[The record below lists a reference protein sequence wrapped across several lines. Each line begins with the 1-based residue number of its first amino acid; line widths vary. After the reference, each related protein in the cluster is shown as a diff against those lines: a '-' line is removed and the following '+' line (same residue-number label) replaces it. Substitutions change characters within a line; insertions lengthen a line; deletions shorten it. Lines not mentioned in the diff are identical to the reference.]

1 LLNRSLLISPK
12 NNMKQSEIKA
22 LISLL
27 DDEDYEVL
35 NHVETKIR
43 SMGDSVIPYLEDRWE
58 ESSLSPLMQKK
69 LEDLIHDLQYNAF
82 FERLLNWRNTGSE
95 DLLEGMWAIAT
106 YQYPELS
113 LEKLRQDV
121 EQIYYEVWLE
131 IRDGMHPMDQ
141 IKTLNS
147 VIFGKL
153 KFGANTKHFHSAS
166 NSMLNIVIDLKKGNP
181 ISLCVIYL
189 LVAQKLNLPIWG
201 VNLPN
206 LFILTYKSGNMQF
219 YINVFNRGLVFSR
232 VDIDNY
238 IAQYNFPQNEIFY
251 QPCNNLDI
259 IRRVLRNLTLAF
271 EKVGDDDKV
280 KEIDKALQE
289 MMKE

>member
-1 LLNRSLLISPK
+1 VTA
-12 NNMKQSEIKA
+12 MKQSEIKA

-43 SMGDSVIPYLEDRWE
+43 SMGDTVIPYLEDRWE

-69 LEDLIHDLQYNAF
+69 LEDLIHDLQYNSF
-82 FERLLNWRNTGSE
+82 FDRLLNWRKNGSE

-280 KEIDKALQE
+280 KEIEKALQE
-289 MMKE
+289 MMRE

>member
-1 LLNRSLLISPK
+1 MTA
-12 NNMKQSEIKA
+12 MKQSEIKA

-43 SMGDSVIPYLEDRWE
+43 SMGDTVIPYLEDRWE

-82 FERLLNWRNTGSE
+82 FDRLQNWRNNNSD

-131 IRDGMHPMDQ
+131 MRENMHPMDQ

-280 KEIDKALQE
+280 KEIEKALQE
-289 MMKE
+289 MMRD

>member
-1 LLNRSLLISPK
+1 
-12 NNMKQSEIKA
+12 
-22 LISLL
+22 
-27 DDEDYEVL
+27 
-35 NHVETKIR
+35 
-43 SMGDSVIPYLEDRWE
+43 
-58 ESSLSPLMQKK
+58 
-69 LEDLIHDLQYNAF
+69 
-82 FERLLNWRNTGSE
+82 LNWRENGSE

-206 LFILTYKSGNMQF
+206 LFILTYKSGTMQF

-280 KEIDKALQE
+280 KEIDRVLQE

>member
-1 LLNRSLLISPK
+1 
-12 NNMKQSEIKA
+12 MKQSEIKA

-35 NHVETKIR
+35 NHVESKIL
-43 SMGDSVIPYLEDRWE
+43 SMGDTVIPYLEDRWE

-82 FERLLNWRNTGSE
+82 LERLVNWRKDGSE
-95 DLLEGMWAIAT
+95 DLLEGIWAIAT

-166 NSMLNIVIDLKKGNP
+166 NSMLNVVIESKKGNP

-232 VDIDNY
+232 VDIDSY
-238 IAQYNFPQNEIFY
+238 IAQLNLDQNDIFY
-251 QPCNNLDI
+251 EPCNNLDI
-259 IRRVLRNLTLAF
+259 IRRILRNLTLAF

-280 KEIDKALQE
+280 KEINRALVE
-289 MMKE
+289 MMEE

>member
-1 LLNRSLLISPK
+1 
-12 NNMKQSEIKA
+12 MKQSEIKA

-43 SMGDSVIPYLEDRWE
+43 SMGDTVIPYLEDRWE

-82 FERLLNWRNTGSE
+82 FDRLLNWRKNGSE

-206 LFILTYKSGNMQF
+206 LFILTYKSGTMQF

-280 KEIDKALQE
+280 KEIDRVLQE
-289 MMKE
+289 MMRE

>member
-1 LLNRSLLISPK
+1 VTD
-12 NNMKQSEIKA
+12 MKQSEIKA

-43 SMGDSVIPYLEDRWE
+43 SMGDTVIPYLEDRWE

-82 FERLLNWRNTGSE
+82 FDRLLNWRKNGSE

-280 KEIDKALQE
+280 KEIEKALQE
-289 MMKE
+289 MMQE

>member
-1 LLNRSLLISPK
+1 
-12 NNMKQSEIKA
+12 MKQSEIKA

-43 SMGDSVIPYLEDRWE
+43 SMGDTVIPYLEDRWE

-82 FERLLNWRNTGSE
+82 FERLLTWRKNGSE

-121 EQIYYEVWLE
+121 DQIYYEVWLE

-166 NSMLNIVIDLKKGNP
+166 NSMLNVVIELKKGNP

-189 LVAQKLNLPIWG
+189 LVAQKLNLPVWG

-280 KEIDKALQE
+280 KEIDRALQE
-289 MMKE
+289 MMQE

>member
-1 LLNRSLLISPK
+1 MT
-12 NNMKQSEIKA
+12 NMKQSEIKA

-43 SMGDSVIPYLEDRWE
+43 SMGDTVIPYLEDRWE

-82 FERLLNWRNTGSE
+82 FDRLLNWRESGSE

-280 KEIDKALQE
+280 KEIEKALQE
-289 MMKE
+289 MMK

>member
-1 LLNRSLLISPK
+1 
-12 NNMKQSEIKA
+12 MKQSEIKA

-43 SMGDSVIPYLEDRWE
+43 SMGDTVIPYLEDRWE

-82 FERLLNWRNTGSE
+82 YDRLLNWRENGSE

-280 KEIDKALQE
+280 KEIEKALQE
-289 MMKE
+289 MMRE

>member
-1 LLNRSLLISPK
+1 
-12 NNMKQSEIKA
+12 MKQSEIKA
-22 LISLL
+22 LVSLL
-27 DDEDYEVL
+27 DDDDNEVL
-35 NHVETKIR
+35 TLVEDKIR
-43 SMGDSVIPYLEDRWE
+43 SLGGSVIPFLEDRWE
-58 ESSLSPLMQKK
+58 ESSFNPIIQKK
-69 LEDLIHDLQYNAF
+69 LEDLIHDLQFKSFYN
-82 FERLLNWRNTGSE
+82 RLLTWKEEGAE

-113 LEKLRQDV
+113 LDKLKQDL

-131 IRDGMHPMDQ
+131 IRDNMHPMDQ

-147 VIFGKL
+147 VIFNKL

-166 NSMLNIVIDLKKGNP
+166 NSMLNVVMESKKGNP

-189 LVAQKLNLPIWG
+189 LVAQKLKLPIWG

-206 LFILTYKSGNMQF
+206 LFILTYKSPNMQF
-219 YINVFNRGLVFSR
+219 YVNVFNRGLVFSK

-238 IAQYNFPQNEIFY
+238 IAQLNLSPNDIFY

-280 KEIDKALQE
+280 KEIDSVLRE
-289 MMKE
+289 MMK

>member
-1 LLNRSLLISPK
+1 
-12 NNMKQSEIKA
+12 
-22 LISLL
+22 
-27 DDEDYEVL
+27 
-35 NHVETKIR
+35 
-43 SMGDSVIPYLEDRWE
+43 MGDTVIPYLEDRWE

-82 FERLLNWRNTGSE
+82 FDRLLNWRESGSE

-131 IRDGMHPMDQ
+131 IRDEMHPMDQ

-181 ISLCVIYL
+181 ISLCVIYM

-280 KEIDKALQE
+280 KEIEKALQE
-289 MMKE
+289 MMRE

>member
-1 LLNRSLLISPK
+1 MYFESKLSVT
-12 NNMKQSEIKA
+12 NMKKSEIKA

-43 SMGDSVIPYLEDRWE
+43 SMGDTVIPFLEDRWE

-69 LEDLIHDLQYNAF
+69 IEDLIHDLQYNAF
-82 FERLLNWRNTGSE
+82 FTRLLNWRKSGSE

-113 LEKLRQDV
+113 LAKLRQEV

-166 NSMLNIVIDLKKGNP
+166 NSMLNIVIELKKGNP

-206 LFILTYKSGNMQF
+206 LFILTYKSRSTQF

-232 VDIDNY
+232 ADIDNY

-280 KEIDKALQE
+280 KEIDSALQE

>member
-1 LLNRSLLISPK
+1 
-12 NNMKQSEIKA
+12 MKQSEIKA
-22 LISLL
+22 LVSLL

-43 SMGDSVIPYLEDRWE
+43 SMGDTVIPYLEDRWE

-82 FERLLNWRNTGSE
+82 YDRLLNWRNTGSE

-113 LEKLRQDV
+113 MEKLRQDV

-280 KEIDKALQE
+280 KEIERALQE
-289 MMKE
+289 MMRE

>member
-1 LLNRSLLISPK
+1 
-12 NNMKQSEIKA
+12 MKQSEIKA

-43 SMGDSVIPYLEDRWE
+43 SMGDTVIPYLEDRWE

-82 FERLLNWRNTGSE
+82 FDRLLNWRNNNPD

-113 LEKLRQDV
+113 IEKLRQDV

-131 IRDGMHPMDQ
+131 MRENMHPMDQ

-280 KEIDKALQE
+280 KEIEKALQE
-289 MMKE
+289 MMRE

>member
-1 LLNRSLLISPK
+1 
-12 NNMKQSEIKA
+12 MKQSEIKA

-43 SMGDSVIPYLEDRWE
+43 SMGDTVIPYLEDRWE

-82 FERLLNWRNTGSE
+82 FDRLLNWRKNGSE

-280 KEIDKALQE
+280 KEIEKALQE
-289 MMKE
+289 MMRD

>member
-1 LLNRSLLISPK
+1 
-12 NNMKQSEIKA
+12 MKQSEIKA

-43 SMGDSVIPYLEDRWE
+43 SMGDTVIPYLEDRWE

-82 FERLLNWRNTGSE
+82 FDRLLNWRKSGSE

-280 KEIDKALQE
+280 KEIEKALQE
-289 MMKE
+289 MMK

>member
-1 LLNRSLLISPK
+1 
-12 NNMKQSEIKA
+12 MKQSEIKA

-43 SMGDSVIPYLEDRWE
+43 SMGDTVIPYLEDRWE

-69 LEDLIHDLQYNAF
+69 LEDLIHDLQYTAF
-82 FERLLNWRNTGSE
+82 FERLLNWRKSGSE

-166 NSMLNIVIDLKKGNP
+166 NSMLNVVIELKKGNP

-280 KEIDKALQE
+280 KEIDRALQE

>member
-1 LLNRSLLISPK
+1 MLNRSLLISPK
-12 NNMKQSEIKA
+12 NNMKKSEIKA

-27 DDEDYEVL
+27 DDEDDEVL

-43 SMGDSVIPYLEDRWE
+43 SMGDTVIPYLEDRWE

-82 FERLLNWRNTGSE
+82 FVRLLNWQKGGSE

-280 KEIDKALQE
+280 KEIERALQE
-289 MMKE
+289 MMRE

>member
-1 LLNRSLLISPK
+1 
-12 NNMKQSEIKA
+12 MKQSEIKA

-43 SMGDSVIPYLEDRWE
+43 SLGDTVIPYLEDRWE

-82 FERLLNWRNTGSE
+82 FDRLLNWRSNGSE

-131 IRDGMHPMDQ
+131 IRDNMHPMDQ

>member
-1 LLNRSLLISPK
+1 M
-12 NNMKQSEIKA
+12 MKQSEIKA

-27 DDEDYEVL
+27 DDEDHEVL
-35 NHVETKIR
+35 NHVESKIR
-43 SMGDSVIPYLEDRWE
+43 SMGDSVIPFLEDRWE

-82 FERLLNWRNTGSE
+82 FTRLTDWRNNRSE

-113 LEKLRQDV
+113 LEKLRQDM
-121 EQIYYEVWLE
+121 EQIYYDVWLE
-131 IRDGMHPMDQ
+131 MRENMHPMDQ
-141 IKTLNS
+141 IKTINS

-166 NSMLNIVIDLKKGNP
+166 NSMLNTVLESKKGNP

-189 LVAQKLNLPIWG
+189 LVCERLNLPIWG

-206 LFILTYKSGNMQF
+206 LFILTYKSGNLQF

-232 VDIDNY
+232 TDIDSY
-238 IAQYNFPQNEIFY
+238 IAQLNLAQNDIFY
-251 QPCNNLDI
+251 QPCQNIDI
-259 IRRVLRNLTLAF
+259 IRRVLRNLTVAF
-271 EKVGDDDKV
+271 EKVGDDDKM
-280 KEIDKALQE
+280 KEIDRALTE
-289 MMKE
+289 MMK

>member
-1 LLNRSLLISPK
+1 
-12 NNMKQSEIKA
+12 MKQSEIKA

-43 SMGDSVIPYLEDRWE
+43 SMGDTVIPYLEDRWE
-58 ESSLSPLMQKK
+58 ESSLSLLMQKK
-69 LEDLIHDLQYNAF
+69 LEDLIHDLQYNSF
-82 FERLLNWRNTGSE
+82 FDRLLNWRKNGSE

-280 KEIDKALQE
+280 KEIEKALQE
-289 MMKE
+289 MMRE

>member
-1 LLNRSLLISPK
+1 MLNRSLLISPK

-82 FERLLNWRNTGSE
+82 FERLLSWRNTGSE

>member
-1 LLNRSLLISPK
+1 
-12 NNMKQSEIKA
+12 MKQSEIKA

-43 SMGDSVIPYLEDRWE
+43 SMGDTVIPYLEDRWE

-82 FERLLNWRNTGSE
+82 FERLLNWRKNGSE

-166 NSMLNIVIDLKKGNP
+166 NSMLNVVIELKKGNP

-189 LVAQKLNLPIWG
+189 LVAQKLNLPVWG

-251 QPCNNLDI
+251 QPCSNLDI

>member
-1 LLNRSLLISPK
+1 
-12 NNMKQSEIKA
+12 MKQSEIKA

-43 SMGDSVIPYLEDRWE
+43 SMGDTVIPYLEDRWE

-82 FERLLNWRNTGSE
+82 FDRLLNWRKSGSE

-280 KEIDKALQE
+280 KEIEKALQE
-289 MMKE
+289 MMRD

>member
-1 LLNRSLLISPK
+1 MT
-12 NNMKQSEIKA
+12 NMKQSEIKA

-43 SMGDSVIPYLEDRWE
+43 SMGDTVIPYLEDRWE

-82 FERLLNWRNTGSE
+82 FDRLLNWRNTGSE

-280 KEIDKALQE
+280 KEIEKALQE
-289 MMKE
+289 MMK

>member
-1 LLNRSLLISPK
+1 
-12 NNMKQSEIKA
+12 MKQSEIKA

-27 DDEDYEVL
+27 DDDDYEVL
-35 NHVETKIR
+35 NHVESKIR
-43 SMGDSVIPYLEDRWE
+43 SMGDTVIPYLEDHWA
-58 ESSLSPLMQKK
+58 ESSFSPLMQKK
-69 LEDLIHDLQYNAF
+69 LEDLIHDLQYTAF
-82 FERLLNWRNTGSE
+82 FDRLINWKKNGSE
-95 DLLEGMWAIAT
+95 DLLEGIWAIAT

-113 LEKLRQDV
+113 LKKLRQDV

-131 IRDGMHPMDQ
+131 IIDGMHPMDQ

-166 NSMLNIVIDLKKGNP
+166 NSMLNVVIESKKGNP

-219 YINVFNRGLVFSR
+219 YINVFNRGLVFNR
-232 VDIDNY
+232 VDIDSY
-238 IAQYNFPQNEIFY
+238 IAQLNLTQNEIFY

-280 KEIDKALQE
+280 KEINSALQE
-289 MMKE
+289 MMRE

>member
-1 LLNRSLLISPK
+1 
-12 NNMKQSEIKA
+12 MKQSEIKA

-35 NHVETKIR
+35 NHVENKIR
-43 SMGDSVIPYLEDRWE
+43 SMGDTVIPYLEDRWE

-69 LEDLIHDLQYNAF
+69 LEDLIHDLQYTAF
-82 FERLLNWRNTGSE
+82 FERLLNWRNNGSE

-166 NSMLNIVIDLKKGNP
+166 NSMLNVVIELKKGNP

-189 LVAQKLNLPIWG
+189 LVAQKLNLPVWG

-280 KEIDKALQE
+280 KEIDRALQE
-289 MMKE
+289 MMRE

>member
-1 LLNRSLLISPK
+1 
-12 NNMKQSEIKA
+12 MKQSEIKA

-43 SMGDSVIPYLEDRWE
+43 SMGDTVIPYLEDRWE

-82 FERLLNWRNTGSE
+82 YDRLLNWRNTGSE

-131 IRDGMHPMDQ
+131 IREGMHPMDQ

-280 KEIDKALQE
+280 KEIERALQE
-289 MMKE
+289 MMRE

>member
-1 LLNRSLLISPK
+1 
-12 NNMKQSEIKA
+12 MKQSEIKA

-69 LEDLIHDLQYNAF
+69 LEDLIHDLQYNSF
-82 FERLLNWRNTGSE
+82 FDRLLNWRESGSG

-280 KEIDKALQE
+280 KEIDKVLQE

>member
-1 LLNRSLLISPK
+1 
-12 NNMKQSEIKA
+12 MKQSEIKA

-27 DDEDYEVL
+27 DDDDYEVL
-35 NHVETKIR
+35 NHVESKIR
-43 SMGDSVIPYLEDRWE
+43 SMGDTVIPYLEDRWE

-69 LEDLIHDLQYNAF
+69 LEDLIHDLQYTAF
-82 FERLLNWRNTGSE
+82 FDRLINWKNRGSE
-95 DLLEGMWAIAT
+95 DLLEGVWAIAT

-121 EQIYYEVWLE
+121 DQIYYEVWLE

-166 NSMLNIVIDLKKGNP
+166 NSMLNVVIESKKGNP

-189 LVAQKLNLPIWG
+189 LVAKKLNLPIWG

-232 VDIDNY
+232 VDIDSY
-238 IAQYNFPQNEIFY
+238 IAQLNLTQNDIFY

-280 KEIDKALQE
+280 KEIDMALQE
-289 MMKE
+289 MMR

>member
-1 LLNRSLLISPK
+1 
-12 NNMKQSEIKA
+12 
-22 LISLL
+22 
-27 DDEDYEVL
+27 
-35 NHVETKIR
+35 
-43 SMGDSVIPYLEDRWE
+43 MGDTVIPYLEDRWE

-82 FERLLNWRNTGSE
+82 FDRLMNWRKNGSE

-280 KEIDKALQE
+280 KEIERALQE
-289 MMKE
+289 MMRE

>member
-1 LLNRSLLISPK
+1 
-12 NNMKQSEIKA
+12 MKQSEIKA

-43 SMGDSVIPYLEDRWE
+43 SMGDTVIPYLEDRWE

-82 FERLLNWRNTGSE
+82 FERLLNWRKNGSE

-113 LEKLRQDV
+113 LDKLRQDV
-121 EQIYYEVWLE
+121 EQVYYEVWLE

-166 NSMLNIVIDLKKGNP
+166 NSMLNVVIELKKGNP

-280 KEIDKALQE
+280 KEIDRALQE
-289 MMKE
+289 MMRD

>member
-1 LLNRSLLISPK
+1 
-12 NNMKQSEIKA
+12 MKQSEIKA

-43 SMGDSVIPYLEDRWE
+43 SMGDTVIPYLEDRWE

-82 FERLLNWRNTGSE
+82 YDRLLNWRNTGSE

-280 KEIDKALQE
+280 KEIEKALQE
-289 MMKE
+289 MMRE